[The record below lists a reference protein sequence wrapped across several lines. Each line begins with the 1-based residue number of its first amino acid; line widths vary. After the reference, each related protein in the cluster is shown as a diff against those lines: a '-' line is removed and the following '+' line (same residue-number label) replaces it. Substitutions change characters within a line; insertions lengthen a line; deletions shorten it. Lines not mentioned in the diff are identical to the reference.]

1 MIFGMKIT
9 KETQKLA
16 ISKGC
21 TCYSQRIIN
30 SYNVNGVEQESD
42 DHGLTQNYL
51 QTWLRNE
58 KNLHVDIY
66 LGSKTFKWEINN
78 WIIDLKHQKKIKWTL
93 PTRVYNYYEDALE
106 ICLQEMLKLCQN

>member
-1 MIFGMKIT
+1 MKLS
-9 KETQKLA
+9 KETIELCKTKN
-16 ISKGC
+16 IIEFN
-21 TCYSQRIIN
+21 SQ
-30 SYNVNGVEQESD
+30 YELQE
-42 DHGLTQNYL
+42 Y
-51 QTWLRNE
+51 LRNE

-106 ICLQEMLKLCQN
+106 VCLQEMLKLC